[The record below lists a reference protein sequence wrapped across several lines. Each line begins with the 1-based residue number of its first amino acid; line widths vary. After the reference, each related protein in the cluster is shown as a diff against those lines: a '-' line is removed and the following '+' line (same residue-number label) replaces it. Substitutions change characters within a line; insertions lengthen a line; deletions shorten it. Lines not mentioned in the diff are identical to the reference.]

1 MNKLLAK
8 IIFLVKSY
16 KTEDFVMQKKNEVN
30 ILTKEC
36 IVTALLRLME
46 NQSYDSISITD
57 ITNLAGVSRM
67 AYYRNY
73 NSKDEIL
80 IKHILDQE
88 KRLLNEID
96 GEKAKDMKGVIA
108 YISGFFQ
115 ENADVIQAIY
125 DAGLAHMLTEMLED
139 RVYNYFPIAAAAKGG
154 RYAVHYYVGGILSV
168 FKLWFDR
175 GMVESVDDISEVIYN
190 LINNEG
196 AMEFLVLPIDK
207 QVRR

>member
-1 MNKLLAK
+1 
-8 IIFLVKSY
+8 
-16 KTEDFVMQKKNEVN
+16 MQKRNEVN
-30 ILTKEC
+30 VLTKEC
-36 IVTALLRLME
+36 IVTALLRLMQT
-46 NQSYDSISITD
+46 QSYDSISITD

-88 KRLLNEID
+88 KRLLTEIG
-96 GEKAKDMKGVIA
+96 GEKAKNLKGAIA
-108 YISGFFQ
+108 YVSGFFQ
-115 ENADVIQAIY
+115 SNADVIQAIY

-175 GMVESVDDISEVIYN
+175 GMKESTEEISEVIYN
-190 LINNEG
+190 LINNEE
-196 AMEFLVLPIDK
+196 AMEFLVLPIEQQTRK
-207 QVRR
+207 I